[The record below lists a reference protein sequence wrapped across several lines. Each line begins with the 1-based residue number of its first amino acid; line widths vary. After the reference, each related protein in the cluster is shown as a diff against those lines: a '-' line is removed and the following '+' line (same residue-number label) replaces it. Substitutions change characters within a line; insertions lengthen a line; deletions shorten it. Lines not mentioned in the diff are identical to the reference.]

1 MVTIKDVAK
10 KAGVSV
16 TTVSHVINKTRFVS
30 EELQTK
36 VKNVMK
42 ELDFHPNVMAGSLRR
57 KRTSTIGLIV
67 PDNSNQLFAELSKE
81 VEDILFRSGYS
92 VMLCNSAY
100 DYKRELTHIS
110 TLRSKSVDGMI
121 IVPTTQQVEHIN
133 RLIESNLPVVLMD
146 RLVPETKAD
155 IVLIDNFQ
163 GTHDATEYLIK
174 LGHSDIGY
182 IDRPFDLPHS
192 LDRVLGYK
200 KALEENGLEFQ
211 ENLIVRGGFNYDDGA
226 KAMEALLDRKP
237 VPTAVL
243 AFNDIT
249 ALGAM
254 RRIQDSEFR
263 VPEDISVIGFDDIPQ
278 SAYTFP
284 RLTTVHF
291 PRKRMAEAAC
301 KLLFRR
307 IRSSKLEQKK
317 DVILPLHLVIRES
330 TSNFSGD

>member
-1 MVTIKDVAK
+1 
-10 KAGVSV
+10 
-16 TTVSHVINKTRFVS
+16 
-30 EELQTK
+30 
-36 VKNVMK
+36 MK
-42 ELDFHPNVMAGSLRR
+42 ELDFHPNVMAGSLRS
-57 KRTSTIGLIV
+57 KKTATIGLII

-100 DYKRELTHIS
+100 DFKRELAHIN

-133 RLIESNLPVVLMD
+133 RLVESNLPVVVMD
-146 RLVPETKAD
+146 RMLPEANAD

-174 LGHSDIGY
+174 LGHSNIGY
-182 IDRPFDLPHS
+182 INRPFDLPHS
-192 LDRVLGYK
+192 VDRLMGYE
-200 KALEENGLEFQ
+200 KALEANGLSLQ
-211 ENLIVRGGFNYDDGA
+211 EDLIVRGGFNYDDGA
-226 KAMEALLDRKP
+226 KAMDFLLNRKP

-254 RRIQDSEFR
+254 RRIQDTGLR

-307 IRSSKLEQKK
+307 IKGIASEQKK
-317 DVILPLHLVIRES
+317 EVILSLHLEVRES
-330 TSNFSGD
+330 TLGVKMKLSDESREVKKLDFEV

>member
-301 KLLFRR
+301 KLLLRR
-307 IRSSKLEQKK
+307 IKGSASEQKK
-317 DVILPLHLVIRES
+317 DVILSLHLVVRES
-330 TSNFSGD
+330 VSRIK

>member
-1 MVTIKDVAK
+1 MVNIKDVAK

-30 EELQTK
+30 EELQAK
-36 VKNVMK
+36 VKDAMK
-42 ELDFHPNVMAGSLRR
+42 ELDFHPNLMAGSLRR
-57 KRTSTIGLIV
+57 KKTSTIGLIV

-92 VMLCNSAY
+92 VVLCNSAY
-100 DYKRELTHIS
+100 DFKRELAHIS

-121 IVPTTQQVEHIN
+121 IVPTTQQVEYIN
-133 RLIESNLPVVLMD
+133 RMVESNLPVVVMD
-146 RLVPETKAD
+146 RMLPEAKAD

-174 LGHSDIGY
+174 LGHSSIGY

-192 LDRVLGYK
+192 VDRLMGYK
-200 KALEENGLEFQ
+200 KALEENGLDFQ
-211 ENLIVRGGFNYDDGA
+211 EDLIVRGGFNYGDGA
-226 KAMEALLDRKP
+226 KAMNFLLDRKP

-254 RRIQDSEFR
+254 RRVQDSGLR
-263 VPEDISVIGFDDIPQ
+263 VPEDVSVVGFDDIPQ

-307 IRSSKLEQKK
+307 IKGIASEQKK
-317 DVILPLHLVIRES
+317 EVILSLHLEVRES
-330 TSNFSGD
+330 TSRVRR

>member
-1 MVTIKDVAK
+1 
-10 KAGVSV
+10 
-16 TTVSHVINKTRFVS
+16 
-30 EELQTK
+30 
-36 VKNVMK
+36 MK

-57 KRTSTIGLIV
+57 KKTSTIGLIV

-100 DYKRELTHIS
+100 DFKRELAHIN
-110 TLRSKSVDGMI
+110 TLRSKSVDGII

-133 RLIESNLPVVLMD
+133 RLVESKLPVVVMD
-146 RLVPETKAD
+146 RLLPEANAD

-174 LGHSDIGY
+174 LGHANIGY

-192 LDRVLGYK
+192 MDRFMGYK
-200 KALEENGLEFQ
+200 KALEDNGINFRED
-211 ENLIVRGGFNYDDGA
+211 LIVRGGFNYDDGS
-226 KAMEALLDRKP
+226 KAMEILLDRKP
-237 VPTAVL
+237 VPTAVM

-254 RRIQDSEFR
+254 RKIQDSGLS

-291 PRKRMAEAAC
+291 PKKRVAEAAC

-307 IRSSKLEQKK
+307 IKGLKSEPKK
-317 DVILPLHLVIRES
+317 DVILPLHLVVRES
-330 TSNFSGD
+330 TSKCKKLN

>member
-1 MVTIKDVAK
+1 
-10 KAGVSV
+10 
-16 TTVSHVINKTRFVS
+16 
-30 EELQTK
+30 
-36 VKNVMK
+36 MK

-57 KRTSTIGLIV
+57 KKTSTIGLIV

-92 VMLCNSAY
+92 LMLCNSAY

-133 RLIESNLPVVLMD
+133 RLVESSLPVVVMD
-146 RLVPETKAD
+146 RMLPEAKAD

-163 GTHDATEYLIK
+163 GTHDGTEYLIK
-174 LGHSDIGY
+174 LGHANIGY

-192 LDRVLGYK
+192 VDRALGYK
-200 KALEENGLEFQ
+200 KALEENGIDLQ
-211 ENLIVRGGFNYDDGA
+211 EDLIVRGGFNYDDGA
-226 KAMEALLDRKP
+226 KAMEILLDRKP
-237 VPTAVL
+237 VPTAIL

-254 RRIQDSEFR
+254 RRIQDSGLR

-307 IRSSKLEQKK
+307 IKGIKSEQKK
-317 DVILPLHLVIRES
+317 DVILSLHLVIRES
-330 TSNFSGD
+330 TSEARD

>member
-1 MVTIKDVAK
+1 
-10 KAGVSV
+10 
-16 TTVSHVINKTRFVS
+16 
-30 EELQTK
+30 
-36 VKNVMK
+36 MK

-163 GTHDATEYLIK
+163 GTLDATEYLIK

-200 KALEENGLEFQ
+200 KALGENGLEFQ

-237 VPTAVL
+237 VPPAVL
-243 AFNDIT
+243 GFNCIK
-249 ALGAM
+249 ALGA
-254 RRIQDSEFR
+254 
-263 VPEDISVIGFDDIPQ
+263 V
-278 SAYTFP
+278 
-284 RLTTVHF
+284 
-291 PRKRMAEAAC
+291 
-301 KLLFRR
+301 
-307 IRSSKLEQKK
+307 
-317 DVILPLHLVIRES
+317 
-330 TSNFSGD
+330 

>member
-1 MVTIKDVAK
+1 MVNIKDVAK

-36 VKNVMK
+36 VKDVMK

-57 KRTSTIGLIV
+57 KKTSTIGLIV

-100 DYKRELTHIS
+100 DFKRELAHIN

-133 RLIESNLPVVLMD
+133 RLVESNLPVVVMD
-146 RLVPETKAD
+146 RMLPEAKAD

-163 GTHDATEYLIK
+163 GTHDAAEYLIK
-174 LGHSDIGY
+174 LGHSNIGY

-192 LDRVLGYK
+192 VDRFMGYK
-200 KALEENGLEFQ
+200 KALEENGLAFQ
-211 ENLIVRGGFNYDDGA
+211 EDLIVRGGFNYDDGA
-226 KAMEALLDRKP
+226 KAMDFLLDRKP
-237 VPTAVL
+237 MPTGVL

-254 RRIQDSEFR
+254 RRIQDSGLR

-278 SAYTFP
+278 SDYTFP

-307 IRSSKLEQKK
+307 IKGLASEQKK
-317 DVILPLHLVIRES
+317 EVILSLHLEVRES
-330 TSNFSGD
+330 ASRVRI